1 MPTRAKALIGKMHA
15 VLVNARIRRVAR
27 SWPKATPLPRPSA
40 QRIRVSGFFNEPLGI
55 GRAAHLTASALT
67 VAGYSV
73 VREDVR
79 PLHRH
84 LLTRQPEAF
93 EDASP
98 ADVWIIQAN
107 PPETRFV
114 LLARDPAHWRD
125 TYRIAYW
132 VWESSLAPR
141 DWVQWAAYFHEIWVP
156 SPFAQQAF
164 AAAFTQAGQAEAA
177 AKLRVMPHPVPLPD
191 TQARVRSSDK
201 AEVHVLTLFDPR
213 SDFARKNPEGVI
225 RAWTKAFSEPGAGRL
240 RVKTYAGAEQHPAFR
255 RVVDLVKG
263 RPDIALICETLND
276 AETQALI
283 AQADIVISLHRGE
296 GFGLPL
302 AEAMAQGIP
311 VIATGWSGNMAFMT
325 PETACLV
332 PFELVPATPRY
343 NGPQAQWAEPDLT
356 AAAEALRRLVQSAE
370 ARETLWQAGRAAIG
384 DLWAYWQPT
393 VLFSSQKSAYK

>member
-1 MPTRAKALIGKMHA
+1 MPNRAKALIGKIHA
-15 VLVNARIRRVAR
+15 VLVNARIRHAAR
-27 SWPKATPLPRPSA
+27 SWPKATPQPRPSA

-67 VAGYSV
+67 AAGYSV

-107 PPETRFV
+107 PPEARFV

-141 DWVQWAAYFHEIWVP
+141 DWIQWAAYFHEIWVP

-164 AAAFTQAGQAEAA
+164 AAAFTQAGQAEAID
-177 AKLRVMPHPVPLPD
+177 KLRVMPHPVPLPD
-191 TQARVRSSDK
+191 TQARVRRSDE
-201 AEVHVLTLFDPR
+201 AEVRVLTLFDPR

-225 RAWTKAFSEPGAGRL
+225 RAWTRAFSEPGAGRL

-255 RVVDLVKG
+255 QVADLAKG
-263 RPDIALICETLND
+263 RPDIAFICETLND

-325 PETACLV
+325 PDTACLV
-332 PFELVPATPRY
+332 PFELLPATSRY

-356 AAAEALRRLVQSAE
+356 AAAEALRQLVQSAD
-370 ARETLWQAGRAAIG
+370 ARQALGQAGRVAIG
-384 DLWAYWQPT
+384 DLWSYWQAAG
-393 VLFSSQKSAYK
+393 LFSGQ